1 MTLIV
6 MMMIYNQTQVG
17 LDLEPNKYAKLRK
30 AALLGQVV
38 FDIIINIFT
47 VFSPLKFSYFNNSN
61 HYYEL
66 SSSSSSSAA
75 DSSFAQIT
83 KHLKR
88 LLTIVRAE
96 KASKQLNMIINA
108 TFTIT
113 SNPDIIIRSEIRT
126 VKKFFFYKVNV
137 TISKSRNASVKSEST
152 PMQ

>member
-6 MMMIYNQTQVG
+6 MMLICNQMQVG

-38 FDIIINIFT
+38 FDIINILT
-47 VFSPLKFSYFNNSN
+47 VFSPLKFSYFNHSN

-66 SSSSSSSAA
+66 SSSSSSSSAA

-96 KASKQLNMIINA
+96 KDSKQLNMIINA

-113 SNPDIIIRSEIRT
+113 SSPVIIIRSEIRT

>member
-1 MTLIV
+1 M
-6 MMMIYNQTQVG
+6 
-17 LDLEPNKYAKLRK
+17 EPNKYAKLRK

-38 FDIIINIFT
+38 FDIINIFT

-96 KASKQLNMIINA
+96 KASK
-108 TFTIT
+108 
-113 SNPDIIIRSEIRT
+113 
-126 VKKFFFYKVNV
+126 
-137 TISKSRNASVKSEST
+137 
-152 PMQ
+152 